1 MSTNTLPH
9 PPVKPPTRAA
19 EKPLAYAVLLDLLRT
34 LDADK
39 ITYRLSRPRDE
50 AVMVEAAVPGERW
63 EIEVFEDGHIE
74 FERFRSTGHIGNFS
88 ELEESLAQQ
97 R

>member
-1 MSTNTLPH
+1 MNHTAPNGPA
-9 PPVKPPTRAA
+9 VRPTARSGFAA
-19 EKPLAYAVLLDLLRT
+19 LLELLNQ

-39 ITYRLSRPRDE
+39 ISHRLSHPRED
-50 AVMVEAAVPGERW
+50 AVMIEAAVPGERW

-74 FERFRSTGHIGNFS
+74 FERFRSSGHLGDAG
-88 ELEESLAQQ
+88 ELTAALAQH